1 MRMSQA
7 AVSCVVLGVVVAM
20 SGCGAQADRAP
31 ASAPSVVAEPPADRS
46 PEESP
51 ATMAPVAPAPPPP
64 PAALSV
70 AAPKSETA
78 GRGGSGSDLG
88 NARSELALAEK
99 QLQSSAGDCST
110 ACRALGSMERA
121 TAHLCALASSS
132 DDQRSCQD
140 AKGKVLAGRDRVR
153 ASCGDCP
160 GGPSLDKG
168 APIPSTR

>member
-7 AVSCVVLGVVVAM
+7 AVSCVVLGIGVVL

-31 ASAPSVVAEPPADRS
+31 VSAPSVVAEPPADRS
-46 PEESP
+46 MEEAP
-51 ATMAPVAPAPPPP
+51 ATMAPAAPAPPPP

-70 AAPKSETA
+70 AAPKSESA
-78 GRGGSGSDLG
+78 GRGGGADVG
-88 NARSELALAEK
+88 IARSELALAEK
-99 QLQSSAGDCST
+99 QLQSSAGDCAT

-121 TAHLCALASSS
+121 TAHLCALASSG

-140 AKGKVLAGRDRVR
+140 AKAKVLAGRDRVR